1 MTHRRGSDHP
11 ASKLSEADAAFIR
24 GSRLTL
30 GELAVRFNVSK
41 ATISLV
47 RRGLRRGA
55 QPPTDYERLIQS
67 EYRPTSPPT
76 APIKPAKPTEE
87 NLPRVHIPEG
97 KKDDLLSVAYPTK
110 SPDIDSEL
118 GVTNLS
124 ENDIKNDVQKDVYI
138 KRDID
143 ARDDVWTSDMDMS
156 LLCPREN
163 VTTAKSALRGSS
175 AFPGDEDGVNDRD
188 GHDAKE

>member
-1 MTHRRGSDHP
+1 VTHRRGSDHP

-24 GSRLTL
+24 ASRLTL

-55 QPPTDYERLIQS
+55 LTDYERLAQS

-76 APIKPAKPTEE
+76 APIEPAKPIE
-87 NLPRVHIPEG
+87 NLPQVHRPDEE
-97 KKDDLLSVAYPTK
+97 KDDLLSVAYPTK

-163 VTTAKSALRGSS
+163 VTTAKSALRGSL